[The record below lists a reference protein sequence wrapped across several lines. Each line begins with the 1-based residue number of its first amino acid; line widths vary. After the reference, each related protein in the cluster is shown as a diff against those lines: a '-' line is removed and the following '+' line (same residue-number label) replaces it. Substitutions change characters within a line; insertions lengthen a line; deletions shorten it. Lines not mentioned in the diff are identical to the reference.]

1 MRARDERGA
10 AAVEFAILVPALL
23 LMIGL
28 VLAGGRLAYARVV
41 VQQLADSSARAA
53 SIARDAGAAAAD
65 AREVARSDASAS
77 GLSCVGGPD
86 VRVDTSGFATVVGQ
100 AAEVTASVGCTV
112 GLGDLLVPGLPGS
125 VLVKADATSALD
137 RYRGRR

>member
-1 MRARDERGA
+1 M
-10 AAVEFAILVPALL
+10 
-23 LMIGL
+23 
-28 VLAGGRLAYARVV
+28 
-41 VQQLADSSARAA
+41 
-53 SIARDAGAAAAD
+53 
-65 AREVARSDASAS
+65 ARSDASAA